1 MDLTA
6 TALDALART
15 PVDHR
20 YKGIPLGAELT
31 LSEIATQ
38 GWNVAR
44 GDLALPI
51 TTLRRSALENNI
63 AAMSEYC
70 RRHDVLLAPHGKT
83 TMSPQLFQ
91 RQLDSGAWGI
101 TAATPTQVAV
111 MRHFGVK
118 RIILANEITE
128 RESIQ
133 WIARELEADDSFE
146 FMCLVDSPDT
156 VEVMDRALDGV
167 LNKRKLEVLL
177 EMGFANGRAGIRHH
191 EEALR
196 VAQSVYDSRHLALAG
211 IETFEGVLTNA
222 SAPSDLEDINAL
234 FSAVRLLVHGIAA
247 EGYFATPIVTV
258 SAGGSAYFDLVV
270 SNLSDWSDCDL
281 RVRLILRSG
290 CYVTHDLDH
299 YQLVSPLDG
308 RRAAGESL
316 HLENALEGWAT
327 VLSRPE
333 PGLAILGAGKRDL
346 PYDVNLP
353 TPQRAYPPDG
363 APPVDLRGRGTIFK
377 LMDQHAFMTLPADFD
392 LVPGAIVV
400 LGMSHPC
407 TAFDKMRLLP
417 IIDDHD
423 VVVDAVLTFF

>member
-15 PVDHR
+15 PIDHR
-20 YKGIPLGAELT
+20 YKGIPLEAALT

-38 GWNVAR
+38 GWNVAH

-51 TTLRRSALENNI
+51 TTLRQSALENNL

-70 RRHDVLLAPHGKT
+70 RRHGVLLAPHGKT
-83 TMSPQLFQ
+83 TMSPQLFH
-91 RQLDSGAWGI
+91 RQLEAGAWGI

-111 MRHFGVK
+111 MRQFGVK

-128 RESIQ
+128 LESIQ
-133 WIARELEADDSFE
+133 WIARELESDDSFE

-156 VEVMDRALDGV
+156 AAAMDRALDGV
-167 LNKRKLEVLL
+167 LQKRKFEVLL

-191 EEALR
+191 NEALR
-196 VAQSVYDSRHLALAG
+196 VAQCVNGSRHLALAG
-211 IETFEGVLTNA
+211 VETFEGVLTTGTT
-222 SAPSDLEDINAL
+222 PSDLEDIKTL
-234 FSAVRLLVHGIAA
+234 FSAVRLLVHDVAA
-247 EGYFATPIVTV
+247 EGYFGTPIVTV
-258 SAGGSAYFDLVV
+258 TAGGSAYFDLVV
-270 SNLSDWSDCDL
+270 SNLSDWSESEL
-281 RVRLILRSG
+281 SVRLILRSG
-290 CYVTHDLDH
+290 CYITHDLDH
-299 YQLVSPLDG
+299 YQVASPLDG
-308 RRAAGESL
+308 RRAPDETL

-333 PGLAILGAGKRDL
+333 PGLVILGAGKRDL

-353 TPQRAYPPDG
+353 TPQRAYPGDG
-363 APPVDLRGRGTIFK
+363 SPPVDLRGHGTIFK
-377 LMDQHAFMTLPADFD
+377 LMDQHAFMTLPEDFV

-417 IIDDHD
+417 IIDDNE

>member
-15 PVDHR
+15 PIDHR
-20 YKGIPLGAELT
+20 YKGIPLGADLT

-38 GWNVAR
+38 GWNVTH
-44 GDLALPI
+44 GDLALPV
-51 TTLRRSALENNI
+51 TTLRQSALENNL

-70 RRHDVLLAPHGKT
+70 RRNGVLLAPHGKT
-83 TMSPQLFQ
+83 TMSPHLFK
-91 RQLDSGAWGI
+91 RQLEAGAWGI

-156 VEVMDRALDGV
+156 VAAMDQALDGV
-167 LNKRKLEVLL
+167 LHQRKFEVLL

-191 EEALR
+191 RQALR
-196 VAQSVYDSRHLALAG
+196 VAQCVSDSRHLALAG
-211 IETFEGVLTNA
+211 VETYEGLLTNGVT
-222 SAPSDLEDINAL
+222 PSDLEDINSL
-234 FSAVRLLVHGIAA
+234 FSAVRLLVHDIAV
-247 EGYFATPIVTV
+247 EGYFGTPIVTV

-270 SNLSDWSDCDL
+270 SNLSDWSESEFS
-281 RVRLILRSG
+281 VRLILRSG

-308 RRAAGESL
+308 RRAASESL

-346 PYDVNLP
+346 PYDVSLP

-363 APPVDLRGRGTIFK
+363 SPPDAARRLRPRARRNRRTGHVAPVHCL
-377 LMDQHAFMTLPADFD
+377 
-392 LVPGAIVV
+392 
-400 LGMSHPC
+400 
-407 TAFDKMRLLP
+407 
-417 IIDDHD
+417 
-423 VVVDAVLTFF
+423 